1 MICQMRSVAKGCRLT
16 ATCSHETARGANPFC
31 CVHGSDI
38 IFRQFLDSSFCR
50 SLTVSVN
57 IIPAESLTLT
67 ATYAGSRAEQ
77 HLEGSITRS
86 QFSERI
92 SGQPCFLVAMIPF
105 RGFGGCAGSQLRG
118 ACTYCIDMGMWIC
131 PKTVYFFF
139 FELSSTFAL
148 LLLIPLFLPLTYS
161 SSPPPSPQV
170 RQSDDGGS
178 GSAGVCEPSGSLVRV

>member
-1 MICQMRSVAKGCRLT
+1 MICRMQSVAKGCRLT

-38 IFRQFLDSSFCR
+38 SVRQFLDSSFCH
-50 SLTVSVN
+50 SLTVGVN
-57 IIPAESLTLT
+57 IIPAESLTLA

-86 QFSERI
+86 QFSKRS

-131 PKTVYFFF
+131 RKTVYFFF
-139 FELSSTFAL
+139 FALSSTFAL

-161 SSPPPSPQV
+161 SSPSSPQV